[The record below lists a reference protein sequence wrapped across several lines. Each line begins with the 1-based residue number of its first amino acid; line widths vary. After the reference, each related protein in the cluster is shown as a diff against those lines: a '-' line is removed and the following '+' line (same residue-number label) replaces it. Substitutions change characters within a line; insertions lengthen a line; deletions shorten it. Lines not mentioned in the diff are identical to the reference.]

1 MQSLSEQRQ
10 SGRARRALILFF
22 AQGGFSGRSPF
33 APGTAGS
40 LAAVPL
46 YMAASGLSWPV
57 YASVVLVIVAVGV
70 WAADRAEELLGKKD
84 HPSIVI
90 DEIAGF
96 FITMFLLKPE
106 WEYVM
111 AGFVLFR
118 LFDIWKPFPLH
129 RLQQMHGGLGV
140 MLDDIGAG
148 VYANIVLQT
157 IRLFTGI

>member
-1 MQSLSEQRQ
+1 M
-10 SGRARRALILFF
+10 GKARRALVLFI

-46 YMAASGLSWPV
+46 YMVASGLSWPV
-57 YASVVLVIVAVGV
+57 YASVVLVIVAVGA
-70 WAADRAEELLGKKD
+70 WAADRAEELLNKKD

-96 FITMFLLKPE
+96 FITMLLLQPE

-118 LFDIWKPFPLH
+118 FFDIWKPFPLH

-157 IRLFTGI
+157 IWLFTGI